1 MKRIQP
7 IDFVRGLV
15 VIIMTLDHTRDFM
28 HFNPLEQNPT
38 DLATT
43 TPALFMTRWITHLCA
58 PTFVFLSGTSAFLS
72 FKQQDNVAMQ
82 RIFLLK
88 RGIWLIILNFTINN
102 FGIFFDPYFS
112 VFFSQ
117 VIAAI
122 GFGFI
127 ALSLLLQLSVRTIGI
142 IGLVIIAVHN
152 LLQGISFPQNQYLD
166 ILWTFLMGVGYIQI
180 IPSTGLLISYAIIPW
195 TAILLAGFAFGHFIT
210 ASNVTISKRIFLL
223 GLSTFILFL
232 ILRLLNMYG
241 DPAPWSV
248 QKNGLFTFLS
258 FINTTKQPP
267 SLLFV
272 LMTLSIALLLLGYA
286 TTLQN
291 RFTKWVSVYGK
302 VPLFYWLL
310 HWYVLHLVA
319 IAYYYSKGYRWA
331 DLQFK
336 GFGFG
341 RPVDGNGMNL
351 IQLYATWMAVVLLLY
366 PIMLWYGQYKMKNKD
381 KKWLRYL

>member
-1 MKRIQP
+1 MKRIQS

-28 HFNPLEQNPT
+28 HFDPLGQNPT

-72 FKQQDNVAMQ
+72 FKQQISFEEG
-82 RIFLLK
+82 RTFLFK
-88 RGIWLIILNFTINN
+88 RGLWLILLNFTVNN
-102 FGIFFDPYFS
+102 FGIFFDPTFS

-127 ALSLLLQLSVRTIGI
+127 GLGLLLRLPTKTIGL
-142 IGLVIIAVHN
+142 IGLSIIVGHN
-152 LLQGISFPQNQYLD
+152 LFQGISFQQNKSLNF
-166 ILWTFLMGVGYIQI
+166 IWTYLMGVGYFQI
-180 IPSTGLLISYAIIPW
+180 TPHTGLLISYAIIPW
-195 TAILLAGFAFGHFIT
+195 MGILLAGFGFGSLIT
-210 ASNVTISKRIFLL
+210 ESTIKAPKFLFSL
-223 GLSTFILFL
+223 GLIMLILF
-232 ILRLLNMYG
+232 IVLRYLNIYG
-241 DPAPWSV
+241 DSSQWAV
-248 QKNGLFTFLS
+248 QKNTLFTFLS

-272 LMTLSIALLLLGYA
+272 LMTLSISILLLA
-286 TTLQN
+286 CFSSLQS

-302 VPLFYWLL
+302 VPLFYWLIHWFFL
-310 HWYVLHLVA
+310 HFVA
-319 IAYYYSKGYRWA
+319 IAYYFSQGYSWA
-331 DLQFK
+331 ELQFT

-341 RPVDGNGMNL
+341 RPKGGFGMDL
-351 IQLYATWMAVVLLLY
+351 IGIYLTWIGVVLLMY
-366 PIMLWYGQYKMKNKD
+366 PIAFWYNQYKTKNKQ